1 MSSKPLSGI
10 PPEPNSLSVPNGTT
24 ADCVAAGARACA
36 RPTAALSAA
45 PRTVTTGG
53 NPFPPETPQGPS
65 AHIDYFAFT
74 IRPPEGEG
82 LDWLFPQLVELFRI
96 REAKPTGK
104 GWMGYTTRHD
114 LGGHGLLAS
123 GGERQ
128 RGTIHVELTGAGC
141 MHVPDWLKVMEW
153 GESLKA
159 KITRIDLAHD
169 DLEGRHASIAI
180 AREWLEAGQFAS
192 NGRPPEAMLFDDLG
206 SGKGKTLKIGNR
218 KNGKLCRVYE
228 KGRQLGD
235 PSSPWTRVEAE
246 FRDKSRVIPWSVLA
260 NPSHY
265 LAGAYPCLAF
275 LSAVQEKIRTIS
287 KAVTISLARAVH
299 HAKQMNGKLVNVLMQ
314 KHSGDAF
321 AVVDELKRE
330 GVPRRLENYADFL
343 PQVIA
348 EAVP

>member
-1 MSSKPLSGI
+1 MLANNPPGI
-10 PPEPNSLSVPNGTT
+10 PPEQNSPFVPNGSA
-24 ADCVAAGARACA
+24 ADCAAVGSGACA
-36 RPTAALSAA
+36 RHAAAQAAA

-53 NPFPPETPQGPS
+53 NPFPPEPPQGPL

-74 IRPPEGEG
+74 VTPPDGKG
-82 LDWLFPQLVELFRI
+82 LDWLFPQLVELFHV

-114 LGGHGLLAS
+114 LGGHGLLAH

-141 MHVPDWLKVMEW
+141 MHVPDWPKVMEW

-169 DLEGRHASIAI
+169 DFEGHHASIAL
-180 AREWLEAGQFAS
+180 AREWLEAGQFAT

-206 SGKGKTLKIGNR
+206 SGKGKTLGIGNR
-218 KNGKLCRVYE
+218 KNGKYCRVYE

-235 PSSPWTRVEAE
+235 PASPYTRVEVE
-246 FRDKSRVIPWSVLA
+246 FRNKSRVIPWSVLA
-260 NPSHY
+260 NPGNY

-275 LSAVQEKIRTIS
+275 LSALQEKIRTIT

-299 HAKQMNGKLVNVLMQ
+299 HARQMTGRLVNVLMLQ
-314 KHSGDAF
+314 HGGDAF
-321 AVVDELKRE
+321 AVVDVLKRE

-348 EAVP
+348 GAAP

>member
-1 MSSKPLSGI
+1 MFANAPSGI
-10 PPEPNSLSVPNGTT
+10 PPEQNPPFVSNGTT
-24 ADCVAAGARACA
+24 ADCAATGARAGARH
-36 RPTAALSAA
+36 AATLSAA

-53 NPFPPETPQGPS
+53 NPFPPEIPQGPL

-74 IRPPEGEG
+74 VTPPEGKG
-82 LDWLFPQLVELFRI
+82 LDWLFPQLVELFHV
-96 REAKPTGK
+96 REATPTGK

-114 LGGHGLLAS
+114 LGGHGLLAH

-128 RGTIHVELTGAGC
+128 RGTIHVELTGVGC

-153 GESLKA
+153 G
-159 KITRIDLAHD
+159 ITNNVTVTRIDLAHD
-169 DLEGRHASIAI
+169 DLEGRHASIAL
-180 AREWLEAGQFAS
+180 AREWLEAGQFAT
-192 NGRPPEAMLFDDLG
+192 NGRPPDAQLIDDLG
-206 SGKGKTLKIGNR
+206 SRKGKTLYVGNR

-235 PSSPWTRVEAE
+235 PASLWTRVEVE
-246 FRDKSRVIPWSVLA
+246 FRNKSRVIPWSVLA

-275 LSAVQEKIRTIS
+275 LSAMQEKIRTIT
-287 KAVTISLARAVH
+287 KTVTVTLARAVH
-299 HAKQMNGKLVNVLMQ
+299 HARQMTGRLVNVLMLQ
-314 KHSGDAF
+314 HGGDAF

-348 EAVP
+348 GAVP